1 MNRGRSGIGGRA
13 ASDGSNAYRYDYEF
27 EPDVGEFYIPAEKI
41 GKKQIVLTEIKKK
54 KEDKKVKRS
63 VIVNVILLVALG
75 LTVAFRYASV
85 TQINYE
91 NHKLQ
96 QEYDEL
102 NAAIENM
109 EVEIESSMSI
119 AEIAE
124 IAEKK
129 HGKHKPLSY
138 QIRYVP
144 VEAIDQ
150 TEYKNTEF
158 TKDEASDSAWHQK
171 ALERIKLF
179 LGLI

>member
-1 MNRGRSGIGGRA
+1 MNRGRNRSGGRA
-13 ASDGSNAYRYDYEF
+13 SVDGNNAYQYDFDF
-27 EPDVGEFYIPAEKI
+27 ESRELYVPAEKI
-41 GKKQIVLTEIKKK
+41 EKKQIVLTEIKKK

-63 VIVNVILLVALG
+63 VIVNVIVIVALG

-91 NHKLQ
+91 NHALQ
-96 QEYDEL
+96 QEYDQL
-102 NAAIENM
+102 NATMENM
-109 EVEIESSMSI
+109 QLDIESSMSI
-119 AEIAE
+119 AEIAN

-129 HGKHKPLSY
+129 LGMHKPLSY
-138 QIRYVP
+138 QIEYVR

-158 TKDEASDSAWHQK
+158 TKEEVSDLAWHQK
-171 ALERIKLF
+171 ALGSIKLF